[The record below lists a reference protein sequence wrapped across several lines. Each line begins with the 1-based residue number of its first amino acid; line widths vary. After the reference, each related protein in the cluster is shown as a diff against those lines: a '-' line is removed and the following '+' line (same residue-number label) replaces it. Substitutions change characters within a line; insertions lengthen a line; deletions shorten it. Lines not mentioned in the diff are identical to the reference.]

1 VTHTQQSG
9 QSGGGSDVL
18 ASAAGADTGRRRPA
32 WAGQFGMLRAAAT
45 TEPGRLRV
53 IGLLLTLL
61 VVAFGAVTAWQIT
74 DRSAAADD
82 VVNRSEPLSSRAADI
97 YRYLADADTTAAGG
111 FLAGRQDP
119 PEALARYQQDIDYA
133 AKYIVEAA
141 ASSEGSD
148 RAKVQIRILNEQLPV
163 YTGWIERAR
172 ANNRLGYPVGGSYL
186 RLANKKMTTEILPA
200 ANRLY
205 GIETARLDS
214 DYSDAKA
221 LPWAAWGLGVV
232 ALGGLGWAQYRSY
245 RRTNRVFNQGMVAG
259 SLATAVVL
267 LWLVVGHSV
276 ARSGLTDSYENGAR
290 SLQVLNRARIET
302 LQARANENLTLV
314 ARGSGKTYNDNY
326 QREIQDLAGKKADG
340 RTGLLAQ
347 ALAIADDDKGS
358 EPVTEAMKDAKVW
371 YALNATAR
379 KNDDSGD
386 YQDALAQ
393 TIGGELKDHTQATKY
408 TALCFDGVD
417 DNLQKA
423 VAHEHGE
430 FQQAANN
437 GRGALG
443 GLAAGAALLAVLGAA
458 AALVGIGRRLSEYR

>member
-1 VTHTQQSG
+1 
-9 QSGGGSDVL
+9 
-18 ASAAGADTGRRRPA
+18 
-32 WAGQFGMLRAAAT
+32 
-45 TEPGRLRV
+45 
-53 IGLLLTLL
+53 
-61 VVAFGAVTAWQIT
+61 
-74 DRSAAADD
+74 
-82 VVNRSEPLSSRAADI
+82 
-97 YRYLADADTTAAGG
+97 
-111 FLAGRQDP
+111 
-119 PEALARYQQDIDYA
+119 
-133 AKYIVEAA
+133 
-141 ASSEGSD
+141 
-148 RAKVQIRILNEQLPV
+148 
-163 YTGWIERAR
+163 
-172 ANNRLGYPVGGSYL
+172 
-186 RLANKKMTTEILPA
+186 
-200 ANRLY
+200 
-205 GIETARLDS
+205 
-214 DYSDAKA
+214 
-221 LPWAAWGLGVV
+221 VV